1 MRNLITRTV
10 TGIEAT
16 VKVVDRETEQV
27 ITEKIMLN
35 KTKALETD
43 EGLKKAVTKA
53 LPDGKVFLSVVEK
66 QEINKCYGVEIS
78 KFMEIAQELDP
89 VTRAKLATDDEATE
103 ATEE

>member
-89 VTRAKLATDDEATE
+89 VTRAKLATEETEE